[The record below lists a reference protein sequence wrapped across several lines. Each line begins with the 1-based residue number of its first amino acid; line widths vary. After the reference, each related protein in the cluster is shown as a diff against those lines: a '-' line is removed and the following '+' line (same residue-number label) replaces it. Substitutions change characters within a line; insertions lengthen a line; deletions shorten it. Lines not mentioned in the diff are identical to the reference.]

1 MEEFKKLQEELKKLP
16 KYSLEIDQKAK
27 VLQSLKTKQNAPRK
41 TFFFAPIFTVIGIC
55 SVLFFLFFT
64 NEDAS
69 NLSAQQGV
77 MFTLPDR
84 DQEVLGIEGQVGIL
98 SLNGQ
103 FIAEDVRRGGK
114 LMLYFWGDPNT
125 LVGKNFLVD
134 AENRKGKKVELA
146 RGTLSAGLYGED
158 AHTLTSFVPFPTAGE
173 WLLTFYVEDEPL
185 EAFSITVFPPFPQTE
200 HYTLIDS
207 PMELP
212 VGEVVELYI
221 ESTIGEKEEIGVQLL
236 DMKGNIKEETI
247 FQRSS
252 SGFRNSQ
259 EIYIYEGVLMFQEL
273 GAWRLVIDGEQTP
286 LFNN

>member
-1 MEEFKKLQEELKKLP
+1 MEDFKKLQEELKKLP

-27 VLQSLKTKQNAPRK
+27 VLQSLRTKQNAPRK

-103 FIAEDVRRGGK
+103 FIAEDMRRVAK

-125 LVGKNFLVD
+125 LVGKSFLVD
-134 AENRKGKKVELA
+134 AENKKGEKVELA
-146 RGTLSAGLYGED
+146 SGTLSAGLYSED
-158 AHTLTSFVPFPTAGE
+158 AHTLTSFAPFPTAGE
-173 WLLTFYVEDEPL
+173 WQLTFYVEDELL
-185 EAFSITVFPPFPQTE
+185 EAFSITVFPPFPKTE

-207 PMELP
+207 PKELP
-212 VGEVVELYI
+212 VGQVVELYI
-221 ESTIGEKEEIGVQLL
+221 ESTIGEKEEIDVQLL
-236 DMKGNIKEETI
+236 DMKGNIKEEAM

-273 GAWRLVIDGEQTP
+273 GAWRLVIDGEQTD
-286 LFNN
+286 LFTN